1 MKMKTKSHRANIRE
15 DVPCPF
21 CSLICDDL
29 VVENTGNKLAV
40 KENGCTK
47 AKKHFSQPLLD
58 DSPALKGRS
67 CSIDE
72 ALEATVEILIQS
84 SAPLIAGL
92 GTDIGGMRSVMQLAD
107 NIGAT
112 IDHMSSDGSIRDTLV
127 LQDLGWVMTSM
138 SEIKNRADFIIFAGT
153 DASNYPRFFEQ
164 VIWTKDALFTNP
176 NKRKIVYIG
185 DKLNSSAGKSPEG
198 KLPTV
203 LKCKQ
208 EEISEIISVL
218 HAIIV
223 GNNIQQSKVAG
234 INLAT
239 IKTLA
244 EQMKQA
250 KYGVIVW
257 APGELNFPH
266 AELTIQ
272 NFCELVKYL
281 TRTTRFAGF
290 SLAGNDGGMSA
301 NSLSAWQSGF
311 PLRVNF
317 SQTYPKHD
325 ANKNSTKNL
334 LKNKEVDSLMWISS
348 FSANINPPEAKIP
361 TIVLAIPGTKLD
373 FKPDVFIPVA
383 TPGVDHSGQ
392 LIRTDS
398 VVSFTLKK
406 IRDSK
411 YMSVS
416 DVLNRVNQS
425 IQVIVKR
432 C

>member
-1 MKMKTKSHRANIRE
+1 MKTKSHQAIVLK

-29 VVENTGNKLAV
+29 IVQNTEGNLIV
-40 KENGCTK
+40 KENGCAK
-47 AKKHFSQPLLD
+47 AKIHFSQSLPD
-58 DSPALKGRS
+58 DTPALKGKS

-72 ALEATVEILIQS
+72 AIEAAAKILKQS
-84 SAPLIAGL
+84 SQPLLAGL
-92 GTDIGGMRSVMQLAD
+92 GTDIDGMRSVMQLAD

-112 IDHMSSDGSIRDTLV
+112 IDHMLSDGAIRNTLV
-127 LQDLGWVMTSM
+127 LQDLGWIMTTM

-153 DASNYPRFFEQ
+153 DTSNYSRFFER
-164 VIWTKDALFTNP
+164 VIWNKDSMFTNP
-176 NKRKIVYIG
+176 KQRKIIYIG
-185 DKLNSSAGKSPEG
+185 DKLDTSAGKSPEG

-218 HAIIV
+218 HAIIA
-223 GNNIQQSKVAG
+223 GNDIQQPKIAG
-234 INLAT
+234 INLT
-239 IKTLA
+239 TLKKLA

-290 SLAGNDGGMSA
+290 TLGGNDGGVSA

-317 SQTYPKHD
+317 SKGYPSQD
-325 ANKNSTKNL
+325 VGRNSTKNL
-334 LKNKEVDSLMWISS
+334 LKNKEVDALVWISS
-348 FSANINPPEAKIP
+348 FSSNINPPKAKIP
-361 TIVLAIPGTKLD
+361 SIVLAIPGTKLNYQ
-373 FKPDVFIPVA
+373 PDVFIPVA

-392 LIRTDS
+392 LIRTDN
-398 VVSFTLKK
+398 VVSLTLKK
-406 IRDSK
+406 LRDSK
-411 YMSVS
+411 YMSVG
-416 DVLNRVNQS
+416 DILNRVNQS
-425 IQVIVKR
+425 I
-432 C
+432 

>member
-1 MKMKTKSHRANIRE
+1 MKTKSHQAIVLK

-29 VVENTGNKLAV
+29 IVQNTEGNLIV
-40 KENGCTK
+40 KENGCAK
-47 AKKHFSQPLLD
+47 AEIQFSQSLPD
-58 DSPALKGRS
+58 DTPALKGKS

-72 ALEATVEILIQS
+72 AIEAAARILKQS
-84 SAPLIAGL
+84 SQPLIAGL

-112 IDHMSSDGSIRDTLV
+112 IDHMLSDGAIRNTLV
-127 LQDLGWVMTSM
+127 LQDLGWVMTTM

-153 DASNYPRFFEQ
+153 DTSNYSRFFER
-164 VIWTKDALFTNP
+164 VIWNKDSMFTNP
-176 NKRKIVYIG
+176 KQRKIIYIG
-185 DKLNSSAGKSPEG
+185 DKLDTSAGKSPVG

-218 HAIIV
+218 HAIIA
-223 GNNIQQSKVAG
+223 GNDIQQPKIAG
-234 INLAT
+234 INLT
-239 IKTLA
+239 TLKKLA

-281 TRTTRFAGF
+281 TRTTRFSGF
-290 SLAGNDGGMSA
+290 TLGGNDGGVSA

-317 SQTYPKHD
+317 SKGYPSQD
-325 ANKNSTKNL
+325 VGRNSTKNL
-334 LKNKEVDSLMWISS
+334 LKNKEVDALVWISS
-348 FSANINPPEAKIP
+348 FSSNINPPKAKIP
-361 TIVLAIPGTKLD
+361 SIVLAIPGTKLNYQ
-373 FKPDVFIPVA
+373 PDVFIPVA

-392 LIRTDS
+392 LIRTDN
-398 VVSFTLKK
+398 VVSLTLKK
-406 IRDSK
+406 LRDSK
-411 YMSVS
+411 YMSVG
-416 DVLNRVNQS
+416 DILNRVNQS
-425 IQVIVKR
+425 I
-432 C
+432 

>member
-1 MKMKTKSHRANIRE
+1 MK

-29 VVENTGNKLAV
+29 VIQNKEGKLTVMENSCA
-40 KENGCTK
+40 K
-47 AKKHFSQPLLD
+47 AKACFSQPLID
-58 DSPALKGRS
+58 DAPTLKGKS

-72 ALEATVEILIQS
+72 AIEAAAGILKQS
-84 SAPLIAGL
+84 STPLLAGL

-112 IDHMSSDGSIRDTLV
+112 IDHMHSDGAIRNTLV
-127 LQDLGWVMTSM
+127 LQDLGWVMTTM

-153 DASNYPRFFEQ
+153 DASNYPRFLER
-164 VIWTKDALFTNP
+164 VVWNKNSLFGDP
-176 NKRKIVYIG
+176 EKRQIVYIG
-185 DKLNSSAGKSPEG
+185 DKLKTSAGKSPAG
-198 KLPTV
+198 KSPTI

-218 HAIIV
+218 HAIIAD
-223 GNNIQQSKVAG
+223 NKIQQAKIAG
-234 INLAT
+234 INLT
-239 IKTLA
+239 TLQKLA

-257 APGELNFPH
+257 ASGELNFPH

-272 NFCELVKYL
+272 SICELVKYL

-290 SLAGNDGGMSA
+290 ALAGGDGVMSA

-317 SQTYPKHD
+317 SVGVPKHD
-325 ANKNSTKNL
+325 VGRNSTKNL
-334 LKNKEVDSLMWISS
+334 LKNKVADAMVWISG
-348 FSANINPPEAKIP
+348 FSSNINPPEAKIP
-361 TIVLAIPGTKLD
+361 TIVLATPGTKLD
-373 FKPDVFIPVA
+373 FKPDVFIPVS

-398 VVSFTLKK
+398 VVSLNLKK
-406 IRDSK
+406 LRDSK
-411 YMSVS
+411 YMSVGDILS
-416 DVLNRVNQS
+416 RVNEL
-425 IQVIVKR
+425 VR
-432 C
+432 

>member
-1 MKMKTKSHRANIRE
+1 MKLNSHQANVLK

-29 VVENTGNKLAV
+29 VVENTENKLTV
-40 KENGCTK
+40 NENGCIK
-47 AKKHFSQPLLD
+47 AKTHFSQALPK
-58 DSPALKGRS
+58 DSPALKGKP
-67 CSIDE
+67 CSLDQAI
-72 ALEATVEILIQS
+72 EATAKILKQS
-84 SAPLIAGL
+84 SAPLLAGL

-112 IDHMSSDGSIRDTLV
+112 IDHMHSDGAIRNTLV
-127 LQDLGWVMTSM
+127 LQDLGWVMTTM
-138 SEIKNRADFIIFAGT
+138 SEIKNRADFILFAGT
-153 DASNYPRFFEQ
+153 DASNYPRFFER
-164 VIWTKDALFTNP
+164 VIWNKDSLFVNTL
-176 NKRKIVYIG
+176 KRKIVYIG
-185 DKLNSSAGKSPEG
+185 DKLNTSAGKNPEG

-208 EEISEIISVL
+208 EDIGEIISVL
-218 HAIIV
+218 HAIIA
-223 GNNIQQSKVAG
+223 GNKIRQTKVAG
-234 INLAT
+234 INLT
-239 IKTLA
+239 TLQKLA

-257 APGELNFPH
+257 APGELDFPH

-272 NFCELVKYL
+272 NYCELVKYL

-290 SLAGNDGGMSA
+290 TLAGNDGGVSA

-317 SQTYPKHD
+317 SQGYPKHD

-334 LKNKEVDSLMWISS
+334 LQNKEVDSLIWISS
-348 FSANINPPEAKIP
+348 FSSNVNPPEAKIP
-361 TIVLAIPGTKLD
+361 TIVLATPGTKLN

-383 TPGVDHSGQ
+383 TPGIDHAGQ

-398 VVSFTLKK
+398 VVSLTLKK
-406 IRDSK
+406 MRDSE
-411 YMSVS
+411 YMSVG
-416 DVLNRVNQS
+416 DILNRINKLV
-425 IQVIVKR
+425 
-432 C
+432 

>member
-1 MKMKTKSHRANIRE
+1 MKTKTHQAVVLK

-29 VVENTGNKLAV
+29 VIQNKEGKLTV
-40 KENGCTK
+40 TENGCTEAK
-47 AKKHFSQPLLD
+47 ACFSQPLAD
-58 DSPALKGRS
+58 DTPTLKGKS

-72 ALEATVEILIQS
+72 AIEAAARILRQS
-84 SAPLIAGL
+84 AAPLLAGL
-92 GTDIGGMRSVMQLAD
+92 GTDIGGMRSVMRLAD

-112 IDHMSSDGSIRDTLV
+112 IDHMHSDGAIRNTLV
-127 LQDLGWVMTSM
+127 LQDLGWVMTTM

-153 DASNYPRFFEQ
+153 DASNYSRFFER
-164 VIWTKDALFTNP
+164 VIWNNNSLFSNP
-176 NKRKIVYIG
+176 EKRKIVYIG
-185 DKLNSSAGKSPEG
+185 DKLKTSAGKSPEG

-218 HAIIV
+218 HAIIAD
-223 GNNIQQSKVAG
+223 NKIQQAKIAG
-234 INLAT
+234 INLT
-239 IKTLA
+239 TLQKLA

-250 KYGVIVW
+250 RYGVIVW
-257 APGELNFPH
+257 ASGELNFPH

-272 NFCELVKYL
+272 SICELVKYL

-290 SLAGNDGGMSA
+290 TLAGGDGVMSA

-317 SQTYPKHD
+317 SVGVPKHD
-325 ANKNSTKNL
+325 VGRNSTKNL
-334 LKNKEVDSLMWISS
+334 LKTKVVDAMLWISS
-348 FSANINPPEAKIP
+348 FSSNINPPEAKIP
-361 TIVLAIPGTKLD
+361 TIVFATPGTKLN
-373 FKPDVFIPVA
+373 FKPDVFIPVS

-398 VVSFTLKK
+398 VVSLTLKK
-406 IRDSK
+406 LRDSK

-416 DVLNRVNQS
+416 DILNRVNEL
-425 IQVIVKR
+425 V
-432 C
+432 

>member
-1 MKMKTKSHRANIRE
+1 MKTKSHQAIVLK

-29 VVENTGNKLAV
+29 IVQNTEGNLIV
-40 KENGCTK
+40 KENGCAK
-47 AKKHFSQPLLD
+47 AKIHFSQSLPD
-58 DSPALKGRS
+58 DTPALKGKS

-72 ALEATVEILIQS
+72 AIEAAAKILKQS
-84 SAPLIAGL
+84 SQPLLAGL

-112 IDHMSSDGSIRDTLV
+112 IDHMLSDGAIRNTLV
-127 LQDLGWVMTSM
+127 LQDLGWVMTTM

-153 DASNYPRFFEQ
+153 DTSNYSRFFER
-164 VIWTKDALFTNP
+164 VIWNKDSMFTNP
-176 NKRKIVYIG
+176 KQRKIIYIG
-185 DKLNSSAGKSPEG
+185 DKLDTSAGKSPEG

-208 EEISEIISVL
+208 DEISEIISVL
-218 HAIIV
+218 HAIIA
-223 GNNIQQSKVAG
+223 GNDIQQPKIAG
-234 INLAT
+234 INLT
-239 IKTLA
+239 TLKKLA

-290 SLAGNDGGMSA
+290 TLGGNDGGVSA

-317 SQTYPKHD
+317 SKGYPSHD
-325 ANKNSTKNL
+325 VGRNSTKNL
-334 LKNKEVDSLMWISS
+334 LKNKEVDALVWISS
-348 FSANINPPEAKIP
+348 FSSNINPPKAKIP
-361 TIVLAIPGTKLD
+361 SIVLAIPGTKLNYQ
-373 FKPDVFIPVA
+373 PDVFIPVA

-392 LIRTDS
+392 LIRTDN
-398 VVSFTLKK
+398 VVSLTLKK
-406 IRDSK
+406 LRDSK
-411 YMSVS
+411 YMSVG
-416 DVLNRVNQS
+416 DILNRVNQS
-425 IQVIVKR
+425 I
-432 C
+432 